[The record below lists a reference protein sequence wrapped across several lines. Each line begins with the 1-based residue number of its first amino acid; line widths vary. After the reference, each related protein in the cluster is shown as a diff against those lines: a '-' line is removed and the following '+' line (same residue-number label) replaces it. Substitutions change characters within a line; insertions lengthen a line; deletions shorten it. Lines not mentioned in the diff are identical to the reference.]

1 MNYNMY
7 VPTRTL
13 FGAGTLNELQN
24 QALPGKRA
32 MLVISNGKSTRDNGY
47 LNRTEEQLTRAGVE
61 SFVFDRVEAN
71 PLKATTMDG
80 GIFAKQHNCDFI
92 VALGGGSVMDAS
104 KAMAVMATNDGDLWD
119 YMQSGTGLGKPIV
132 NKPLPIVT
140 ITTTAGTGSE
150 TDPVGVITNPETNE
164 KPVLGHPDLFPVLS
178 IVDPELMCTVPPN
191 FTAYQGFDAL
201 FHSVEGYIS
210 NGAHLM
216 SDMYAATAIEAVGRH
231 LAKAVADGTDLDA
244 REKIAFGNTLSGVVI
259 AVGTLVSQHSLGHA
273 MAAFHQELPHGA
285 ALIMISR
292 AYFTHL
298 IEHHACDDRFVHMAR
313 LMGMKDAKEP
323 MDFIHALQKL
333 MEDCGVAELKMSDYG
348 IRPAEFETMAKNAKS
363 TMGGLFPFD
372 RVEFDLAAC
381 INVYEKSY
389 K

>member
-7 VPTRTL
+7 IPTRTL
-13 FGAGTLNELQN
+13 FGCGTLNELHTQV
-24 QALPGKRA
+24 LPGKKA
-32 MLVISNGKSTRDNGY
+32 MIVISNGTSTRANGY
-47 LNRTEEQLTRAGVE
+47 LSRTEEQLTLAGVDTC
-61 SFVFDRVEAN
+61 VFDRVEAN
-71 PLKATTMDG
+71 PLKSTTMEG
-80 GIFAKQHNCDFI
+80 GHFAKDHSCDFI
-92 VALGGGSVMDAS
+92 VALGGGSVMDAA
-104 KAMAVMATNDGDLWD
+104 KAMAVMATNEGDLWD
-119 YMQSGTGLGKPIV
+119 YIQSGTGLGKPIV
-132 NKPLPIVT
+132 NKPLPIIA

-150 TDPVGVITNPETNE
+150 TDCVSVITNPDTKE

-178 IVDPELMCTVPPN
+178 IIDPSLMCTVPQK

-201 FHSVEGYIS
+201 FHSIEGYVS

-216 SDMYAATAIEAVGRH
+216 SDMYASTAIEAVGCH
-231 LAKAVADGTDLDA
+231 LARAVADGSDLFA

-273 MAAFHQELPHGA
+273 MAAFHQEIPHGA

-298 IEHHACDDRFVHMAR
+298 IKHHACDERFIHMAK
-313 LMGMKDAKEP
+313 LMGMQDAKEP
-323 MDFIHALQKL
+323 MDFIRVLQKL

-348 IRPAEFETMAKNAKS
+348 IKPEEFEELAKNAMS

-372 RVEFDLAAC
+372 RAPFSLSDCVS
-381 INVYEKSY
+381 VYEASY
-389 K
+389 Q